1 MRLAGVDFDVETMTG
16 DAVTCANVLAEV
28 VDAVR
33 ASGTRVSFAPQ
44 VVRTSSYWGEGA
56 AGAPKVTK

>member
-1 MRLAGVDFDVETMTG
+1 VRLAGVDFDVETMTG
-16 DAVTCANVLAEV
+16 DAVVLAEV

-44 VVRTSSYWGEGA
+44 VVRTY
-56 AGAPKVTK
+56 